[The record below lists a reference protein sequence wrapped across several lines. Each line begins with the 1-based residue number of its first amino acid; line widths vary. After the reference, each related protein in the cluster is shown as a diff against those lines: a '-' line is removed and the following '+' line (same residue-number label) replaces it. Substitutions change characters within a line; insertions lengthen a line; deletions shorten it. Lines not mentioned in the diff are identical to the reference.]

1 MHIRPHVRPSLVPA
15 IVVAWFGALWFGSAV
30 WLSRASVSSAWGQSN
45 PGRVVIVVPF
55 AAGAPDS
62 VARLMAKQL
71 QAQLG
76 QSIIVENRP
85 AANGTIAT
93 EAVARAAPDGATL
106 LITSASI
113 AVNPSIYRKLPYDVL
128 TDLAA
133 VASICRT
140 DGYVLAVNP
149 AVPARTVQELVAL
162 ARAPNNRLAYGSPG
176 VGNTLH
182 LAGELFKARTGI
194 ELTHVPYRGAG
205 PAITDLIG
213 GQIQMMFVTPPL
225 SLAHIQSGKLRPLAF
240 TGATRWPVLP
250 EVPTMAEAGV
260 ANFVMDGGW
269 FGLFAPAKLAVDA
282 SARLHREVATALAT
296 VEVQTNLAALGLN
309 PFESSQA
316 EFKLFL
322 AEQVRAYAE
331 LARMAKIEPQ

>member
-1 MHIRPHVRPSLVPA
+1 MHIQTFVRSSLALALAAGWLGISGLGVGWYGG
-15 IVVAWFGALWFGSAV
+15 AWYGGAWA
-30 WLSRASVSSAWGQSN
+30 QSY
-45 PGRVVIVVPF
+45 PGRLVTIVVPF

-62 VARLMAKQL
+62 VARVMAKQL

-76 QSIIVENRP
+76 QSIVVENRP

-93 EAVARAAPDGATL
+93 DAVVRATPDGATL

-128 TDLAA
+128 TDLDA

-149 AVPARTVQELVAL
+149 SVPARTVQELIAL
-162 ARAPNNRLAYGSPG
+162 ARQPDNRLAYGSPG

-205 PAITDLIG
+205 PAISDLIG
-213 GQIQMMFVTPPL
+213 GQIQVMFVTPPL

-240 TGATRWPVLP
+240 TGSTRWPVLP
-250 EVPTMAEAGV
+250 DVPTMAEAGV

-269 FGLFAPAKLAVDA
+269 FGLFAPARLPADIAV
-282 SARLHREVATALAT
+282 RLHREVATALASA
-296 VEVQTNLAALGLN
+296 EVQKSFATLGLS

-316 EFKLFL
+316 EFKTFL